1 MLGRGEADGGEH
13 LQQRGSR
20 DETRAAE
27 GSDSE
32 RGDKDCMQG
41 KKTKKTNTHTYK
53 THMRQ
58 TCSGG
63 LKGPTSHCYSDLAGV
78 RVPASLC
85 QSHSSHFITFPPGH
99 KVLSNLT
106 LLKGTLHIV

>member
-1 MLGRGEADGGEH
+1 MLGRGEADRGEH
-13 LQQRGSR
+13 LQRCRSR

-32 RGDKDCMQG
+32 REDKDCMQG
-41 KKTKKTNTHTYK
+41 KKNTHLQN

-58 TCSGG
+58 TCGGG
-63 LKGPTSHCYSDLAGV
+63 LKGLTSHCYSDLAGV
-78 RVPASLC
+78 RVPASVC
-85 QSHSSHFITFPPGH
+85 QSHSSHFITFPRGH

-106 LLKGTLHIV
+106 LLKGTLHIF